1 MKLPVEKNQTYEMYI
16 DDIGAQGEGIG
27 RIDGFTIFVEG
38 ALPTELVRILIVK
51 VKKNF
56 GYGKLLEVLHP
67 SKDRVVPKCPV
78 AHQCGGCQLQH
89 LSYPAQLAWKTK
101 KVKDHF
107 ARIGGFQNI
116 IVSDAFGMEE
126 PWHYRNKA
134 QFPVGG
140 TIQEPQIGFYAK
152 RSHRIINTSNCMLQH
167 TVNETILA
175 VIRNF
180 VTEFE
185 ISLYDET
192 IHRGLV
198 RHIMTRVGKKTGEI
212 MVCIVINGK
221 RLPHSDI
228 LVKRLRQISGV
239 VSIVLNQ
246 NTENTNVILG
256 KNTQTLW
263 GKSEI
268 IDYIGEI
275 SFKISP
281 LSFYQVNPIQTQV
294 LYQTALD
301 FADLQ
306 GNETVFDLYCGIG
319 TMSLFF
325 AQKAKQVYG
334 VEIVPEAIAD
344 AKQNAKQNQIENVQF
359 MVGAAEK
366 IIPEL
371 YAQTKLSADVVVV
384 DPPRKGCDTKLLDT
398 IASMQPQKVVYVS
411 CDSATLA
418 RDLAYLCQ
426 YGFEIK
432 QVQVVDMF
440 PQTVHTETVV
450 QLSYQKS
457 EKKEM

>member
-1 MKLPVEKNQTYEMYI
+1 MKQSKQPIEKNQTYEMYI

-27 RIDGFTIFVEG
+27 RIDGFTVFVEG
-38 ALPTELVRILIVK
+38 ALPTERVRILIVK

-56 GYGKLLEVLHP
+56 GYGKLLEVLTP

-89 LSYPAQLAWKTK
+89 LSYAAQLAWKTK

-107 ARIGGFQNI
+107 CRIGGFADI
-116 IVSDAFGMEE
+116 VVSDALGMEE

-140 TIQEPQIGFYAK
+140 TIQAPQIGFYAK
-152 RSHRIINTSNCMLQH
+152 RSHRIINTPHCMLQH
-167 TVNETILA
+167 AVNETILA

-180 VTEFE
+180 LTEFE

-198 RHIMTRVGKKTGEI
+198 RHIMTRIGKKTGEI

-228 LVKRLRQISGV
+228 LVERLRQIAGV

-246 NTENTNVILG
+246 NAENTNVILG
-256 KNTQTLW
+256 KQTETLW
-263 GKSEI
+263 GKSAI
-268 IDYIGEI
+268 VDDIGEI
-275 SFKISP
+275 SFLISP
-281 LSFYQVNPIQTQV
+281 LSFYQVNPTQTQV

-306 GNETVFDLYCGIG
+306 GTETVFDLYCGIG

-334 VEIVPEAIAD
+334 VEIVPERIVRSV
-344 AKQNAKQNQIENVQF
+344 IHRSRF
-359 MVGAAEK
+359 
-366 IIPEL
+366 
-371 YAQTKLSADVVVV
+371 VV
-384 DPPRKGCDTKLLDT
+384 
-398 IASMQPQKVVYVS
+398 AVY
-411 CDSATLA
+411 LP
-418 RDLAYLCQ
+418 
-426 YGFEIK
+426 I
-432 QVQVVDMF
+432 
-440 PQTVHTETVV
+440 
-450 QLSYQKS
+450 
-457 EKKEM
+457 